1 MKGCVLIKK
10 IIFALVSFIALTTLT
25 ACGNT
30 QKSNTKPVG
39 LIAWETAFAEKNAET
54 FSKGFAE
61 DIVIEATVLK
71 KPVEGMDLASQVMW
85 SASATYE
92 SLEFTEHF
100 SEGDYVCVQW
110 EATAFGGKQLYGST
124 IIHTNEEEKI
134 DHVIIQHRPLD
145 VMLEY
150 SAEQNNRLK
159 DEIGEGYF
167 YDGK

>member
-1 MKGCVLIKK
+1 MKKRFIGVLVTAI
-10 IIFALVSFIALTTLT
+10 SLTMLT
-25 ACGNT
+25 ACAKEDSVT
-30 QKSNTKPVG
+30 KESKPVG
-39 LIAWETAFAEKNAET
+39 LVAWETAFEEKNAET
-54 FSKGFAE
+54 FSKGFSD

-71 KPVEGMDLASQVMW
+71 KPVEGIDLASQVMW

-100 SEGDYVCVQW
+100 SEDDYVCVQW
-110 EATAFGGKQLYGST
+110 EATAFGGKELFGST
-124 IIHTNEEEKI
+124 IIHTNDQDKI
-134 DHVIIQHRPLD
+134 DRVIIQHRPLD

-167 YDGK
+167 YDGNN